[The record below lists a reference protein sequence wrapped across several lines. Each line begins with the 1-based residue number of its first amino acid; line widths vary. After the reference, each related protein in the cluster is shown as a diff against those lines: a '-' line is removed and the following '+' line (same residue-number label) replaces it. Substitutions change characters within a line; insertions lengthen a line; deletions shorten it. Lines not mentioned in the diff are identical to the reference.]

1 MVEKITVSEGEFA
14 GWQTYDL
21 HGTFDQVVG
30 PFYFKPDAD
39 GQMRCAFRAEPK
51 HMNAGGRMHGGCLMT
66 FADIALFQT
75 AYQEM
80 EGSSG
85 VTVQLDSTF
94 VDAVNEG
101 DLVEATGEVVRA
113 GGSLI
118 FARGQIQVGDRTVM
132 TFSGVIRKFRP
143 RSDQVRSTD
152 TP

>member
-1 MVEKITVSEGEFA
+1 
-14 GWQTYDL
+14 
-21 HGTFDQVVG
+21 
-30 PFYFKPDAD
+30 
-39 GQMRCAFRAEPK
+39 
-51 HMNAGGRMHGGCLMT
+51 MNVK
-66 FADIALFQT
+66 
-75 AYQEM
+75 
-80 EGSSG
+80 GSSG

>member
-1 MVEKITVSEGEFA
+1 MVDKITVSEGEFA

-30 PFYFKPDAD
+30 PFYFRTDEN
-39 GQMRCAFRAEPK
+39 GQSVSAFRAEQK
-51 HMNAGGRMHGGCLMT
+51 HMNAGQRMHGGCLMT

-94 VDAVNEG
+94 IDAARVG

-113 GGSLI
+113 GKSLI
-118 FARGQIQVGDRTVM
+118 FVRGQITCGERTLM
-132 TFSGVIRKFRP
+132 TFSGVIRKFDKRA
-143 RSDQVRSTD
+143 V
-152 TP
+152 

>member
-1 MVEKITVSEGEFA
+1 MVAKKTVETGEFA
-14 GWQTYDL
+14 GWTTYDL
-21 HGTFDQVVG
+21 KDTFDQTVG
-30 PFYFKPDAD
+30 PFYFRADPD
-39 GQMRCAFRAEPK
+39 GSMRCAFRAEQK

-80 EGSSG
+80 EGSNG

-94 VDAVNEG
+94 VDAARVG

-118 FARGQIQVGDRTVM
+118 FVRGRISVGDRTVM
-132 TFSGVIRKFRP
+132 TFSGVIKRWKER
-143 RSDQVRSTD
+143 
-152 TP
+152 

>member
-1 MVEKITVSEGEFA
+1 MVARKIVEDGDFA
-14 GWQTYDL
+14 GWTTYDL
-21 HGTFDQVVG
+21 KDTFDQTVG
-30 PFYFKPDAD
+30 PFYFRPDPD
-39 GQMRCAFRAEPK
+39 GSMRCAFRAEQK

-80 EGSSG
+80 EGSNG

-94 VDAVNEG
+94 VDAARVG

-118 FARGQIQVGDRTVM
+118 FVRGRISVEDRTVM
-132 TFSGVIRKFRP
+132 TFSGIIRKLKP
-143 RSDQVRSTD
+143 R
-152 TP
+152 

>member
-1 MVEKITVSEGEFA
+1 MVAKITVSEGEFA

-30 PFYFKPDAD
+30 PFYFKPDPD
-39 GQMRCAFRAEPK
+39 GQMRCAFRAEQK
-51 HMNAGGRMHGGCLMT
+51 HMNAGDRMHGGCLMT

>member
-1 MVEKITVSEGEFA
+1 MVAQITVSEGEFA

-30 PFYFKPDAD
+30 PFYFKLDAD
-39 GQMRCAFRAEPK
+39 GRMRCAFRAEPK
-51 HMNAGGRMHGGCLMT
+51 HMNTGGRMHGGCLMT

-80 EGSSG
+80 EGQSG

-94 VDAVNEG
+94 IDGAHVGE
-101 DLVEATGEVVRA
+101 LVEATGEVVRA

-118 FARGQIQVGDRTVM
+118 FVRGQITTGDRMLM
-132 TFSGVIRKFRP
+132 TFSGVIRKFKP
-143 RSDQVRSTD
+143 RA
-152 TP
+152 

>member
-1 MVEKITVSEGEFA
+1 MVAKVTVTEGEFA
-14 GWQTYDL
+14 GWRMYDL

-30 PFYFKPDAD
+30 PFYFRPDPD
-39 GQMRCAFRAEPK
+39 GRMRCAFRAEPK
-51 HMNAGGRMHGGCLMT
+51 HMNAGDRMHGGCLMT
-66 FADIALFQT
+66 FADIAMFQT

-80 EGSSG
+80 EGASG
-85 VTVQLDSTF
+85 VTVSLDSTF

>member
-1 MVEKITVSEGEFA
+1 MVAQITVSEGEFA

-30 PFYFKPDAD
+30 PFYFKLDAD
-39 GQMRCAFRAEPK
+39 RRMRCAFRAEPK
-51 HMNAGGRMHGGCLMT
+51 HMNTGGRMHGGCLMT

-80 EGSSG
+80 EGQSG

-94 VDAVNEG
+94 IDGAHVGE
-101 DLVEATGEVVRA
+101 LVEATGEVVRA

-118 FARGQIQVGDRTVM
+118 FVRGQITTGERMLM

-143 RSDQVRSTD
+143 RA
-152 TP
+152 

>member
-1 MVEKITVSEGEFA
+1 MVAKKTVETGEFA
-14 GWQTYDL
+14 GWTTYDL
-21 HGTFDQVVG
+21 KDTFDQTVG
-30 PFYFKPDAD
+30 PFYFRADPD
-39 GQMRCAFRAEPK
+39 GSMRCAFRAEPK

-80 EGSSG
+80 EGSNG

-94 VDAVNEG
+94 VDAVRVG

-118 FARGQIQVGDRTVM
+118 FVRGRISVEDRTVM
-132 TFSGVIRKFRP
+132 TFSGVIKRWKER
-143 RSDQVRSTD
+143 
-152 TP
+152 